1 MEELKI
7 KIKKINNYNIIIHE
21 NTEMISFYLQKKGY
35 GLINFCIGITKNPK
49 IDIEKF
55 IAYNLHQWISFYNE
69 DLEKIEKV

>member
-21 NTEMISFYLQKKGY
+21 STEMISFYLQKKDY
-35 GLINFCIGITKNPK
+35 GLISFCIGITKNPK

-55 IAYNLHQWISFYNE
+55 IAYNLNEWIELYNE
-69 DLEKIEKV
+69 DLEKLEET